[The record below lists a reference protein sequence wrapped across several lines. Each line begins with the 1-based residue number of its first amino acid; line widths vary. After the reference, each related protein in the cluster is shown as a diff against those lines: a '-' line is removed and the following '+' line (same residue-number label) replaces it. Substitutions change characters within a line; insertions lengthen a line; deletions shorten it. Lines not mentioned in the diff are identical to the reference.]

1 MANYF
6 NTLSLR
12 EKLEQLGKCRFMEAS
27 EFSDGVEALKGKK
40 IVIVGCGA
48 QGLNQGSAH
57 QPGGQGYEGAE
68 DGEQGTQH
76 GVGDGDAVDTGLGR
90 GEQEG
95 GGGRLAGA
103 ACV

>member
-12 EKLEQLGKCRFMEAS
+12 EQLTQLGKCRFMESS

-48 QGLNQGSAH
+48 QGFKHERFWFRYFLYLKG
-57 QPGGQGYEGAE
+57 
-68 DGEQGTQH
+68 
-76 GVGDGDAVDTGLGR
+76 
-90 GEQEG
+90 
-95 GGGRLAGA
+95 
-103 ACV
+103 